1 MFQKKFEREKIEI
14 EVFIFQNFFFSAWSE
29 IEVKASSG
37 ISRKRKK
44 KKTEKIFATCWKVVG
59 YSKRIQHDSKQLMS
73 YYLANFYI
81 FAKYCLV
88 CPKLRC

>member
-44 KKTEKIFATCWKVVG
+44 RKRRKFLQPVGKLLATQKKDTTWFET
-59 YSKRIQHDSKQLMS
+59 
-73 YYLANFYI
+73 ANVLLFGK
-81 FAKYCLV
+81 FLHFC
-88 CPKLRC
+88 

>member
-44 KKTEKIFATCWKVVG
+44 KENGENFCNLLESCWLLKKDTTWFETVNVLLFG
-59 YSKRIQHDSKQLMS
+59 KFLH
-73 YYLANFYI
+73 F
-81 FAKYCLV
+81 C
-88 CPKLRC
+88 

>member
-59 YSKRIQHDSKQLMS
+59 YTEKDTTWFET
-73 YYLANFYI
+73 ANVLLFGK
-81 FAKYCLV
+81 FLHFC
-88 CPKLRC
+88 